1 MHEILYL
8 DINKDI
14 KKVMLINNKRKP
26 KYQMNMN
33 IQSQKR
39 YQGTEKI

>member
-14 KKVMLINNKRKP
+14 KKVMLINKRKP

-39 YQGTEKI
+39 YQDTEKI